1 MDSKTFVMLGAA
13 LALAAGAA
21 SAQDM
26 NAMSREQVGT
36 PLAVSDAAAQGWT
49 LETRGHSICKV
60 GLGAAAVAKDV
71 YRVEIPADCGQV
83 LPAGV
88 VGWKSVTD
96 GAGLVDGQG
105 QVLIDFDRWS
115 NSLLVSHQSNGVDI
129 QLRREAPKA
138 VSACRPRRGR
148 WGR

>member
-1 MDSKTFVMLGAA
+1 MSGQRTV
-13 LALAAGAA
+13 LACLSVVIGLAAGAA
-21 SAQDM
+21 SAQEDM
-26 NAMSREQVGT
+26 NTNFRDGVGM
-36 PLAVSDAAAQGWT
+36 PLRPADAASQGWT

-60 GLGAAAVAKDV
+60 RLGAAAVAKDV

-129 QLRREAPKA
+129 QLRR
-138 VSACRPRRGR
+138 G
-148 WGR
+148 G

>member
-1 MDSKTFVMLGAA
+1 
-13 LALAAGAA
+13 
-21 SAQDM
+21 
-26 NAMSREQVGT
+26 
-36 PLAVSDAAAQGWT
+36 
-49 LETRGHSICKV
+49 
-60 GLGAAAVAKDV
+60 
-71 YRVEIPADCGQV
+71 V

-129 QLRREAPKA
+129 QLRR
-138 VSACRPRRGR
+138 G
-148 WGR
+148 G